1 MKTFIFFKFA
11 FQIYSV
17 YIVSARMYMLGC
29 KDIHVWVHIGSDDSF
44 YFWIQSQYDI
54 HCVDQIYLE
63 FTEISLPMPPE

>member
-1 MKTFIFFKFA
+1 
-11 FQIYSV
+11 
-17 YIVSARMYMLGC
+17 MLGC